1 MSYLSIKFPRYD
13 GSSSDQFCR
22 SLIAFRLSQL
32 LIKRLAVAMLNRL
45 LFSQWNSSKFSK
57 LFINKI
63 FLIESSFTAVRPP
76 KSIFLRVEPEH
87 WAIFY
92 VKYKAILF
100 KKSIKLKLI
109 NILILI
115 IYITWL
121 PKTNVTKN
129 LLAWHKIEMVWRLW
143 KGATISWAVLAIATK
158 SWRLQKIWYA

>member
-1 MSYLSIKFPRYD
+1 MTSKTRDAIIIKSYLVSYLSIKFPRYD
-13 GSSSDQFCR
+13 GSSSDQFWR

-32 LIKRLAVAMLNRL
+32 LIKRLAVAMLNWL

-92 VKYKAILF
+92 IKYKAILF
-100 KKSIKLKLI
+100 KKSNLI
-109 NILILI
+109 DKHIDSYYLDRI
-115 IYITWL
+115 IT
-121 PKTNVTKN
+121 
-129 LLAWHKIEMVWRLW
+129 
-143 KGATISWAVLAIATK
+143 
-158 SWRLQKIWYA
+158 